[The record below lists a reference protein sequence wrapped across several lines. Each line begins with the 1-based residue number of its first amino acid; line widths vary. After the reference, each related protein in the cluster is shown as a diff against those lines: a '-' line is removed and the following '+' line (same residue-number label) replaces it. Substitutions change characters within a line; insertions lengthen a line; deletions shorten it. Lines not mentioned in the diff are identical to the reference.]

1 MCPYVDMKGWIE
13 SRITKNTPIITNNES
28 LVALL
33 AKSPNV
39 YCFCSNDKNK
49 DDEATFLAV
58 AKSLPFLSK
67 HEITE
72 IIASSTTKSSIK
84 TWA

>member
-1 MCPYVDMKGWIE
+1 MKGWIE

-72 IIASSTTKSSIK
+72 TIAY
-84 TWA
+84 

>member
-1 MCPYVDMKGWIE
+1 MKGWIE

-67 HEITE
+67 HQITE

-84 TWA
+84 IWA